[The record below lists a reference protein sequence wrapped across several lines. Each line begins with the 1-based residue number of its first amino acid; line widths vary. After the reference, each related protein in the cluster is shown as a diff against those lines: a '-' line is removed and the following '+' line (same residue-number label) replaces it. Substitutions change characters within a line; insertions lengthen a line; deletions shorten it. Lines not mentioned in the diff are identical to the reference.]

1 MDQDRSARY
10 KLTIRQQP
18 LAARACG
25 MGERDRRV
33 IDPPPVV
40 QLSLADFD
48 PTSSADVDALR
59 QPFNAVHCALID
71 CSGSDVTALQEPHDQ
86 QRTSRRLMGGLVV
99 SPFVGTDPNVPN
111 SQIENARLGC
121 FFIFPDLSCR
131 QTGLYRLRFT
141 LMQLGAAITQQGS
154 VANLTTSSV
163 ETNVFEVFSAKDFPG
178 MKASTE
184 LIKELKRQG
193 ATVSVKKGN
202 EGKADAKATQGSTTS
217 SDNAV

>member
-1 MDQDRSARY
+1 
-10 KLTIRQQP
+10 
-18 LAARACG
+18 

-48 PTSSADVDALR
+48 PASYADVDALR

-71 CSGSDVTALQEPHDQ
+71 SSGSDVTALREPHDPQ
-86 QRTSRRLMGGLVV
+86 KTSRRLMGGLVA
-99 SPFVGTDPNVPN
+99 SPFVGIDPNVP
-111 SQIENARLGC
+111 SSHVENARLGC

-141 LMQLGAAITQQGS
+141 LMQLNHAITQPGNA
-154 VANLTTSSV
+154 ANLTISSIDS
-163 ETNVFEVFSAKDFPG
+163 NMFEVFSAKDFPG
-178 MKASTE
+178 MKASTD

-193 ATVSVKKGN
+193 AAVSVKKGN
-202 EGKADAKATQGSTTS
+202 EGKADPRPMQGSSTS
-217 SDNAV
+217 SDNAGR